1 MIKRF
6 VIAFLAVYT
15 FNSISGY
22 VIHDVLLHSEYM
34 KLRPVLHSEDINSKI
49 WAFVITSVTGAF
61 FFTLIY
67 SAWKK
72 QGTIAEGLKYGFF
85 IGLWLSINMS
95 LNTYAGTGLIPFSLA
110 MEWFFYY
117 LIQYSLAGVLLAFAY
132 NYKSSEGS
140 S

>member
-6 VIAFLAVYT
+6 IIAFLAVYT
-15 FNSISGY
+15 FNSFSGY
-22 VIHDVLLHSEYM
+22 FIHDVLLHKAYM
-34 KLRPVLHSEDINSKI
+34 ELRPVLHSESINSKI

-72 QGTIAEGLKYGFF
+72 KGTIAEGFKYGLF
-85 IGLWLSINMS
+85 IGLWLSLNMS

-110 MEWFFYY
+110 AQWFIYY
-117 LIQYSLAGVLLAFAY
+117 LAQYSLAGILLALVY
-132 NYKSSEGS
+132 NHKLIKGKR
-140 S
+140 